1 MGVYK
6 FHNDNP
12 KSREGLIFRHIKEG
26 CAVIELDEDF
36 FRAGTSFRMGLN
48 LIKLG
53 GLLYLE
59 TLEKVKAEMLEKDE
73 DAAIFLNTVPQ
84 YGLLRVDE
92 NRFR

>member
-1 MGVYK
+1 
-6 FHNDNP
+6 
-12 KSREGLIFRHIKEG
+12 
-26 CAVIELDEDF
+26 
-36 FRAGTSFRMGLN
+36 MGLN